1 MDHWLQIQFLIERF
15 STKRSIIRT
24 SFPGWIDWSGDPDSY
39 REGKRKI
46 WFLVCPCMNFM

>member
-24 SFPGWIDWSGDPDSY
+24 SFPGWNVYSDAASRHGSIFASPGEW
-39 REGKRKI
+39 
-46 WFLVCPCMNFM
+46 L